1 MSEAFKVV
9 NEDLAGMMLSLGM
22 TTSTIGMLLSFI
34 VGAVLVNI
42 GIRRKWAKYMETP
55 EKLPEYML
63 GGVMPAD
70 KQKDLG
76 KEVTTEISVNT
87 DCTPI

>member
-1 MSEAFKVV
+1 MGVCSFYGAHQIIPGMSEAFKVV

-34 VGAVLVNI
+34 VDAVLVNI

-63 GGVMPAD
+63 GG
-70 KQKDLG
+70 
-76 KEVTTEISVNT
+76 S
-87 DCTPI
+87 